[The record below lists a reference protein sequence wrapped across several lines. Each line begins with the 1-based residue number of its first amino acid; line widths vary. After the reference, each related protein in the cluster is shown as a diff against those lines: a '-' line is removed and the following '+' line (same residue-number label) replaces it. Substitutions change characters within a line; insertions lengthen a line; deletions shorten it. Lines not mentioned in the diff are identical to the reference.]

1 MFKKDDWE
9 MLKFYSVSPVHAG
22 SGMSTGAVDLPI
34 QRERHTNWPHI
45 QASGVKGALRAHF
58 RDFLTEEEKY
68 SDENINKVEDII
80 FGTEGYT
87 TLTENDESLKN
98 PCPAAISVSDA
109 KMFAFPVRS
118 DIAPFVWVTC
128 PAVLERLDRDLK
140 MMKREGIKGIDD
152 CRNIKD
158 NNALCLSG
166 DIKGSVLLE
175 DAVVDVVSAA
185 AVIDYIN
192 DNFKELERLLL
203 ISDEMYDYCV
213 STCTEV
219 QTQIKIDEKTGTA
232 DPGGLRYEE
241 LLPAD
246 SFLYSIVGFG
256 QGGLDNHL
264 QAENV
269 RKRLKDVVKDFMQIG
284 GDATLGRG
292 MCRIEW
298 IGGGE

>member
-1 MFKKDDWE
+1 
-9 MLKFYSVSPVHAG
+9 
-22 SGMSTGAVDLPI
+22 MSTGAVDLPI

-87 TLTENDESLKN
+87 TLTGNDESSKN

-109 KMFAFPVRS
+109 KLFAFPVRS
-118 DIAPFVWVTC
+118 DKAPFVWVTC

-140 MMKREGIKGIDD
+140 MMKQEGITGIDD

-158 NNALCLSG
+158 SNALCLSG
-166 DIKGSVLLE
+166 DMQGSVLLE

-192 DNFKELERLLL
+192 ENFKELERLLL
-203 ISDEMYDYCV
+203 ISDAMYDYCV

-232 DPGGLRYEE
+232 ETGGLRYEE

-246 SFLYSIVGFG
+246 TLLYSVIGFG
-256 QGGLDNHL
+256 RGGLDNHL
-264 QAENV
+264 QAETV
-269 RKRLKDVVKDFMQIG
+269 RDKLKDVVKDFMQIG